1 MSRTQNIQMLE
12 VVAKALGTE
21 LCQEVAFVGGCTT
34 ALLLTDEFTLEEVRY
49 TDDVDLVVHLTGLA
63 QWRTLVTHLE
73 QKGFKQS
80 SQDDVICRLR
90 LGELKV
96 DFMPEEVE
104 TANLLGCNNR
114 WFSDGLACAQWHEL
128 PSGCRI
134 RLFSPPY
141 FLASKLEAYAG
152 RGAQNPLGSQ
162 DLEDILN
169 LVNGREELPAE
180 VASAAPELRAYLSQS
195 LGALLDN
202 KYFGYK
208 VQDAARG
215 DSEREQ
221 IIWQRLH
228 HIVGVTA

>member
-12 VVAKALGTE
+12 VVAKALGEE
-21 LCQEVAFVGGCTT
+21 LCQSVAFVGGCTT

-49 TDDVDLVVHLTGLA
+49 TDDVDLVVHLTGYA
-63 QWRTLVTHLE
+63 QWQTLVAQLK

-80 SQDDVICRLR
+80 PEDEVICRLR

-96 DFMPEEVE
+96 DFMPEDAE
-104 TANLLGCNNR
+104 TANLLGCNNP
-114 WFSDGLACAQWHEL
+114 WFSDGLANAQWHEL

-141 FLASKLEAYAG
+141 FLGSKLEAYAG

-169 LVNGREELPAE
+169 LVNGREELLTE
-180 VASAAPELRAYLSQS
+180 VESAAPELRVYLSQTLAGL
-195 LGALLDN
+195 LGNND
-202 KYFGYK
+202 FGYL

-221 IIWQRLH
+221 IIWDRLH
-228 HIVGVTA
+228 HIVRVTA

>member
-1 MSRTQNIQMLE
+1 MSHTHNIQMLE
-12 VVAKALGTE
+12 VVAQALGQE

-34 ALLLTDEFTLEEVRY
+34 ALLLTDEFSREEVRY
-49 TDDVDLVVHLTGLA
+49 TDDVDLVVHLTGYA
-63 QWRTLVTHLE
+63 QWQELVEQLR

-80 SQDDVICRLR
+80 QHDAVICRMR

-96 DFMPEEVE
+96 DFMPEDAE

-114 WFSDGLACAQWHEL
+114 WFKDGLANAQWHEL

-134 RLFSPPY
+134 RLFTPPY
-141 FLASKLEAYAG
+141 FLGSKLEAYAG
-152 RGAQNPLGSQ
+152 RGAQDPLNSQ

-169 LVNGREELPAE
+169 LVNGREELLQE
-180 VASAAPELRAYLSQS
+180 VDASARELRVYLAQ
-195 LGALLDN
+195 ALAVLLEN
-202 KYFGYK
+202 NYFGMK

-215 DSEREQ
+215 DNEREQ

-228 HIVGVTA
+228 HIAQVAA

>member
-1 MSRTQNIQMLE
+1 MSHTHNIQMLE
-12 VVAKALGTE
+12 VVAQALGQE

-34 ALLLTDEFTLEEVRY
+34 ALLLTDEFSREEVRY
-49 TDDVDLVVHLTGLA
+49 TDDVDLVVHLTGYA
-63 QWRTLVTHLE
+63 QWQKLVEQLR

-80 SQDDVICRLR
+80 QQDAVICRMR

-96 DFMPEEVE
+96 DFMPEDAE

-114 WFSDGLACAQWHEL
+114 WFKDGLANAQWHEL

-134 RLFSPPY
+134 RLFTPPY
-141 FLASKLEAYAG
+141 FLGSKLEAYAG
-152 RGAQNPLGSQ
+152 RGAQDPLNSQ

-169 LVNGREELPAE
+169 LVNGREELLQE
-180 VASAAPELRAYLSQS
+180 VDASARELRVYLAQ
-195 LGALLDN
+195 ALAVLLEN
-202 KYFGYK
+202 NYFGMK

-215 DSEREQ
+215 DNEREQ

-228 HIVGVTA
+228 HIAQVAA